1 MPPRNILLT
10 LTRIWIPY
18 NGNKLSGRHY
28 DLRLQDTVFTV
39 HGDLVQITTENLT
52 SVQPWSEIFLFR
64 YFCSLTFCLCVLTRI
79 VLKNWH
85 IFKTYLSK
93 NWHLP
98 QTPDNWIVRKLR
110 KCSRVWILSTHTHT
124 EYWYYLHIQILFPL
138 CGHSD
143 QCSVAGWAGRCSR
156 LRLLAPQ
163 STSARLGAALIIART
178 GGNKYTG
185 LLCPSLRHFVPRT
198 CKIFKTVL
206 CVR

>member
-28 DLRLQDTVFTV
+28 DLRLQDTIFTV

-110 KCSRVWILSTHTHT
+110 KCSRVWILSKYTHGILILSTHTNSVP
-124 EYWYYLHIQILFPL
+124 PL
-138 CGHSD
+138 WKQWPV

-163 STSARLGAALIIART
+163 STSARLGAALIISEDWR
-178 GGNKYTG
+178 
-185 LLCPSLRHFVPRT
+185 
-198 CKIFKTVL
+198 
-206 CVR
+206 

>member
-39 HGDLVQITTENLT
+39 HGDFVQITTENLT

-110 KCSRVWILSTHTHT
+110 KCSRVWILSKYTHGILILSTHTNSVPPLWT
-124 EYWYYLHIQILFPL
+124 QWPVQCCRVGGPLLPAPTISPTIHIRQTRSSIN
-138 CGHSD
+138 HSED
-143 QCSVAGWAGRCSR
+143 WR
-156 LRLLAPQ
+156 
-163 STSARLGAALIIART
+163 
-178 GGNKYTG
+178 
-185 LLCPSLRHFVPRT
+185 
-198 CKIFKTVL
+198 
-206 CVR
+206 